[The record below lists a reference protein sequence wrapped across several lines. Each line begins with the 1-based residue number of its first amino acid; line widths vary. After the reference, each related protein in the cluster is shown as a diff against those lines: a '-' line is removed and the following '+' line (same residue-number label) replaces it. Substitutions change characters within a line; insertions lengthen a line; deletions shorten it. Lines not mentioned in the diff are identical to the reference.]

1 MKLNSLILTAAA
13 VVATASVSTA
23 GDISGKISLKGTP
36 PPEKEIP
43 LDPMCGKL
51 HPDTKPTTRFFV
63 TQGGG
68 LGDVFVVLKNVSGK
82 SAGASA
88 PASLI
93 DQKGCEYLPYVS
105 AVQTGQKIAV
115 RTSDP
120 VLHNVHPT
128 PAVAGNQEKNQAMV
142 PGSPD
147 LNFVFE
153 KPEMFLRFKCDV
165 HPWMFAYVSVVDH
178 PYFAVSKPDGS
189 FTIKNVPD
197 GKYTVEIKH
206 RKGAPE
212 GQTKD
217 IEVKGGNVSGV
228 DFTIELK

>member
-1 MKLNSLILTAAA
+1 MKLNTLILTAAA

-23 GDISGKISLKGTP
+23 GDVSGKISLKGTP
-36 PPEKEIP
+36 APEKELP
-43 LDPMCGKL
+43 LDPTCGKL
-51 HPDTKPTTRFFV
+51 HADKKPTTRFFV
-63 TQGGG
+63 SQNGG

-82 SAGASA
+82 SAGAAA

-93 DQKGCEYLPYVS
+93 DQKGCEYSPYVS

-115 RTSDP
+115 KNSDP
-120 VLHNVHPT
+120 VLHNIHPT
-128 PAVAGNQEKNQAMV
+128 PAVAGNPEANKAQL
-142 PGSPD
+142 PGGPELS
-147 LNFVFE
+147 FVFE
-153 KPEMFLRFKCDV
+153 KPETFLRFKCDV

-178 PYFAVSKPDGS
+178 PFFAVSKPDGT

-212 GQTKD
+212 GMTKD

-228 DFTIELK
+228 DFTIEVK